1 MNAQSEEF
9 RLYFAR
15 VRPIYNE
22 LFSMAHII
30 CGNYEQAEFALS
42 TVILTGWNNRRS
54 FRSARAFRENM
65 RADMRHIAL
74 AQASAG
80 EITWELRPSDDD
92 EDDGIPRISDIQ
104 DDPTVLRAVMLRY
117 GCGLSLKEISR
128 ITGHTRRQTDKMLSR
143 FVRRLERKLGA
154 SKPEALLEDMCISEM
169 NSASGAPDSGAVFR
183 SFESEA
189 ERSFRPAS
197 RLAKRAIK
205 AVCYI
210 LAVIIACCAIWF
222 AAALVRPTRIT
233 DDGLLTETLSEQ

>member
-22 LFSMAHII
+22 LFSMAHVI

-42 TVILTGWNNRRS
+42 TVILTGWHNRRS

-80 EITWELRPSDDD
+80 EITWELRPADDD
-92 EDDGIPRISDIQ
+92 DDGIPRISDIQ
-104 DDPTVLRAVMLRY
+104 DDPSVLRAVMLRY

-128 ITGHTRRQTDKMLSR
+128 ITGQTRRQADRMLKR
-143 FVRRLERKLGA
+143 FVRRLERRLNA
-154 SKPEALLEDMCISEM
+154 SRPEALLEDMCINEM
-169 NSASGAPDSGAVFR
+169 TAAAGAPDAGAIFR
-183 SFESEA
+183 NFESEA
-189 ERSFRPAS
+189 ERSYRPGG
-197 RLAKRAIK
+197 RMAKRVIS

-210 LAVIIACCAIWF
+210 LAVIIACGAIWF
-222 AAALVRPTRIT
+222 VSALIRPSRIT